1 MRKKERIQKIIKWL
15 IIGFLL
21 LGILLIGLNY
31 KKIISFTT
39 TKLEEIS
46 SNFYISFDKI
56 LGDEPVIEEK
66 QEKPIK
72 GIDLISDDTIT
83 YKDAMS
89 YQKGL
94 ETFFTKAG
102 EKNHYYD
109 SFSDVKKYH
118 QPLKDQLSGTYYS
131 DIIND
136 KKEPVLIN
144 VFNNIYK
151 NEYVFY
157 HKVSLV
163 GFGKTTKNTY
173 LDAEIVAVGDTEH
186 FFTQTVRLILD
197 KYHRINDI
205 QLIKPYEEV
214 ENTTAPITKES
225 ILYDSHKDF
234 LNLWDNIVSNLTNK
248 EVYEEYKK
256 GETSEVTYKI
266 NTMIE
271 NVKLENKDVE
281 VLKKLF
287 LAGKGT
293 FENYGF
299 TEYYVE
305 DKEMNALTTYTIK
318 FSENTFQII
327 YNRLTNQI
335 LNILISVD

>member
-1 MRKKERIQKIIKWL
+1 MRKKERIQKIIKWV

-21 LGILLIGLNY
+21 LGILLLGFNY
-31 KKIISFTT
+31 KKIINVVTSN
-39 TKLEEIS
+39 LEKVS

-56 LGDEPVIEEK
+56 LGEEPVIEEK
-66 QEKPIK
+66 KEKLIK
-72 GIDLISDDTIT
+72 GMDLTSDDTIT

-94 ETFFTKAG
+94 EIFFAKAG
-102 EKNHYYD
+102 DKKHYYET
-109 SFSDVKKYH
+109 FSNVKEYH
-118 QPLKDQLSGTYYS
+118 KPLKDQLSTNYYS

-136 KKEPVLIN
+136 KKQPIFIDL
-144 VFNNIYK
+144 FNNVYK

-197 KYHRINDI
+197 EYNRINDV
-205 QLIKPYEEV
+205 QLIKSYEEV

-234 LNLWDNIVSNLTNK
+234 LKLWNNIVSTLTNK
-248 EVYEEYKK
+248 DVYEEYKK

-305 DKEMNALTTYTIK
+305 DKEMNALTTYTVK
-318 FSENTFQII
+318 FSENTFQLI

-335 LNILISVD
+335 DKITIKES